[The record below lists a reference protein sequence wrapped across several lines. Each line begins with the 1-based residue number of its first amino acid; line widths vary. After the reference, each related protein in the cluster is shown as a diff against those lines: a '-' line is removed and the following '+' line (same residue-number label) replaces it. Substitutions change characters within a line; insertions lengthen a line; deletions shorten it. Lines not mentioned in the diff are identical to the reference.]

1 MNASVIDGLE
11 PCIPT
16 LLDAYHTM
24 RMLEDLVHRQ
34 CLNSRL
40 LPVRLVLRVQ
50 LWPLQRAL
58 IQFAATGGT
67 LLEKGFATCIRH
79 KFPSP
84 ESRIRNLRVRRVNP
98 CPPPNIQAITPLL
111 RYHQSEDLS
120 CQLYLRVKWHFPSQT

>member
-16 LLDAYHTM
+16 LLDAYHAM

-84 ESRIRNLRVRRVNP
+84 EVGLEI
-98 CPPPNIQAITPLL
+98 
-111 RYHQSEDLS
+111 
-120 CQLYLRVKWHFPSQT
+120 